1 MEYVQMTLNDW
12 VQMKQA
18 LERELNNLKTGF
30 VRVGY
35 VLRKIE
41 ESKAYEQDG
50 YTSIV
55 EFAQKEYGLSK
66 TSISRFMAVNA
77 KFSLGGFSEQLDPQY
92 VGFRQTTLIEMLTM
106 DQEDIALITPQT
118 KREDIREL
126 KQLSKEQ
133 AQEDVETPPDPF
145 GEFLEEY
152 FFRRKDDLEMIF
164 KGGTLNADIV
174 KDTLNPSG
182 NGAYRK
188 GMYMMFFYESC
199 VKVKHFRDGITQY
212 TWPEFAEKIN
222 AVFGAYAAAHG
233 GCEKY
238 YDAPDPEPDVSEEE
252 PETIKED
259 PPEEAPARPEEP
271 RREEEEETEEKAEAE
286 DLPDEEPEEKED
298 AGEEQQETEED
309 TEAEAF
315 PMPEPVE
322 ETAGAEGDQKAEEED
337 QEAEEPEETEEEQPT
352 EAPEAVAPAQ
362 KEPGISD
369 ISQTHPAVVD
379 EKPQIIKDIE
389 SMMKSL
395 KSAVK
400 EGSWNTA
407 LSYCQ
412 GLEGAIRKCLKE
424 GVKSK

>member
-1 MEYVQMTLNDW
+1 MEYVQMTLNEW
-12 VQMKQA
+12 AEMKQA

-133 AQEDVETPPDPF
+133 VQEDVETPPDPF

-188 GMYMMFFYESC
+188 GMYMMFFYDPC

-238 YDAPDPEPDVSEEE
+238 YDAPDPEPEVSEEE

-259 PPEEAPARPEEP
+259 PPEEATARPEEP
-271 RREEEEETEEKAEAE
+271 
-286 DLPDEEPEEKED
+286 
-298 AGEEQQETEED
+298 GEEQQETEKD

-322 ETAGAEGDQKAEEED
+322 KTAGAEGDQKAEEED